1 MEATWKPFVAGI
13 LNIVVGTINLFAM
26 FIVIV
31 LVVGV
36 SGGALAV
43 LRIAELMPIWL
54 SGVLQGALVIG
65 AILAAVFSA
74 LPLLGGI
81 YAAQRKNWGLALA
94 GSIVAILAV
103 APFGIV
109 STILVASSKK
119 EFD

>member
-1 MEATWKPFVAGI
+1 
-13 LNIVVGTINLFAM
+13 
-26 FIVIV
+26 
-31 LVVGV
+31 
-36 SGGALAV
+36 
-43 LRIAELMPIWL
+43 
-54 SGVLQGALVIG
+54 
-65 AILAAVFSA
+65 